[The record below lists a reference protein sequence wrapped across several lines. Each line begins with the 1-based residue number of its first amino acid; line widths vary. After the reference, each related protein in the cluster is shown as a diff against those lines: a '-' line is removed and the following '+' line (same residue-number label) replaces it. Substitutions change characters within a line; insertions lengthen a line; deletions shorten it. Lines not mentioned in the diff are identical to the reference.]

1 MSNKVSAWKFSQFIL
16 YSRGQVLPSAPRYQS
31 VNIGQ
36 EKFKVQRSNIDVR
49 SDKIYSLWS
58 LSSSLSYTTTLVEL
72 CQARR
77 PTEVRETVSRTERS
91 LVIWSLITSQSGP
104 EEIISCHITVT
115 RPPSTHL
122 ELIRIFYTS
131 CLLLDE
137 RSQVTSAKVDN
148 YMGVSVRKF
157 YAIKGSCLEG
167 DN

>member
-1 MSNKVSAWKFSQFIL
+1 MTHGGEGDCQQDRAE
-16 YSRGQVLPSAPRYQS
+16 SRHLKA
-31 VNIGQ
+31 
-36 EKFKVQRSNIDVR
+36 
-49 SDKIYSLWS
+49 
-58 LSSSLSYTTTLVEL
+58 
-72 CQARR
+72 AA
-77 PTEVRETVSRTERS
+77 
-91 LVIWSLITSQSGP
+91 SLITSQSGP
-104 EEIISCHITVT
+104 EEIISSHITVT